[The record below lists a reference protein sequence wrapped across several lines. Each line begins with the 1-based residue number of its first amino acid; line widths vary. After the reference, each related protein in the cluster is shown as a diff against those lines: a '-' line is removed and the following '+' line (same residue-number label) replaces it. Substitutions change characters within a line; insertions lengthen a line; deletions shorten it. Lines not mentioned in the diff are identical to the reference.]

1 MSTMGQGTAGPEDN
15 VIVAD
20 PPAPPGTDEGLRGL
34 IRKNLFKDVKN
45 SLITIFFGL
54 LLGYAIYKAVG
65 FVFFN
70 QKATPDGGT
79 RNAWVVIKE
88 PLEFYMVGTEFQ
100 TTGLG
105 FARIWAAIYAVVF
118 ALGLVA
124 GKLPGDDSPPMRP
137 RTALGIAVPPLL
149 AAVVLLGMTTTIT
162 PTLIT
167 LGLAVPF
174 LGGRWLRPKLTDA
187 RINRWVSIALLGAS
201 VAAFVFGGDDAA
213 GRAILVVV
221 LVTVVIFPILAAA
234 GMWKTFEKAGEPGWA
249 VLVPIY
255 SQIVLLRIV
264 GRPAIWTIGF
274 FVPVVNLVLAVIVSI
289 DLAKSFGKSA
299 GFGVGLAL
307 LPVVFYPLL
316 GFGQATYLGRAADP
330 EATLAAR
337 ETPAPGLVEAGP
349 EANES
354 IGMVL
359 TLTGLLAFM
368 LESGGSAANV
378 DSFGGLLLTVNVA
391 FISIIL
397 CFPIGVVMALLR
409 RSTFVLLKPLAIIYI
424 ELIRGVPLITLL
436 FMGEFAIG
444 FFFPPSVST
453 PPSVI
458 RAIIMF
464 TLFSAAYVAEI
475 VRGGLQSVP
484 PGQTEAGQAV
494 GLQPL
499 TITRRIVLPQ
509 ALRNSIPALVGQFI
523 ALLKDTTLLIIISQ
537 FDLLGV
543 SDPILASPEFQNQG
557 YAAEVYAFVAF
568 LFWVICF
575 AMSRASQRLETKLG
589 VGNR

>member
-1 MSTMGQGTAGPEDN
+1 MSTMGQSTPGPEDN

-20 PPAPPGTDEGLRGL
+20 APPAPGTHEGIGVL

-79 RNAWVVIKE
+79 RNAWVVIRDQ
-88 PLEFYMVGTEFQ
+88 LEFYMVGTEFQ
-100 TTGLG
+100 RTGIG
-105 FARIWAAIYAVVF
+105 FGRIWAAIYVVAF
-118 ALGLVA
+118 AMGLAGGKVA
-124 GKLPGDDSPPMRP
+124 GDDSPEMSLKSRAGIVGPPLFGALVLCSMAKTFTP
-137 RTALGIAVPPLL
+137 VILTLGIAVP
-149 AAVVLLGMTTTIT
+149 
-162 PTLIT
+162 
-167 LGLAVPF
+167 F
-174 LGGRWLRPKLTDA
+174 
-187 RINRWVSIALLGAS
+187 
-201 VAAFVFGGDDAA
+201 
-213 GRAILVVV
+213 
-221 LVTVVIFPILAAA
+221 
-234 GMWKTFEKAGEPGWA
+234 
-249 VLVPIY
+249 
-255 SQIVLLRIV
+255 IV
-264 GRPAIWTIGF
+264 GNRMTRFMSEGM
-274 FVPVVNLVLAVIVSI
+274 
-289 DLAKSFGKSA
+289 LAKKGQI
-299 GFGVGLAL
+299 LAL
-307 LPVVFYPLL
+307 L
-316 GFGQATYLGRAADP
+316 
-330 EATLAAR
+330 
-337 ETPAPGLVEAGP
+337 
-349 EANES
+349 
-354 IGMVL
+354 
-359 TLTGLLAFM
+359 GLLAFL
-368 LESGGSAANV
+368 LEAGYSPAGPSEFFGIQGALDNV
-378 DSFGGLLLTVNVA
+378 DSYGGLLLTVNVA

-397 CFPIGVVMALLR
+397 CFPIGVVLALVR
-409 RSTFVLLKPLAIIYI
+409 RSTFALLRPVSVIYI

-568 LFWVICF
+568 VFWIICF